1 MKDDNDDFFKGEKSK
16 RIKISNE
23 LFRKGILDIWVEN
36 KPRQISVT
44 YEKWGKIQDPILIPI
59 LEFPWAT
66 MDQVDKLVN
75 GDGGMSLEDRTY
87 LKSFIIN
94 NLGSHWSKLYI
105 NGNGNRNG
113 VTPETKDNDKEEKF
127 FSVKE
132 ACRLHSTSKCGVKG
146 NIVSASE
153 LFKMAI
159 VDGMTCANCGIKS
172 GTKPRNPVHLQMLS
186 RPSKCAGCS
195 EIAVMPEYH
204 YVNATQVELRDL
216 DNYNDMDKLRVL
228 LFDDNT
234 LDILIGDTVK
244 VNGNIDITQTK
255 FGKGKAVSIM
265 FADTIT
271 YEGKEDVKL
280 SEQDIQALTKFKDDN
295 AGNLIAKLVEI
306 TTPSVIGNELI
317 KEGVLLCAANTV
329 IDKPKK
335 KKRINMLLVGP
346 AGLDKTG
353 FLLGAI
359 ELVQGSSFEGAQ
371 SSSGLSLTAMVVFED
386 DTKILSL
393 GPVPRC
399 QGAFCALNEINRMN
413 PKDQGQLLDPMQEGI
428 ISLNKYNT
436 NAKIGSSTTILAS
449 ANPVDEDW
457 QDGIVS
463 LDQINIIPQL
473 LDRFDL
479 KFILKKNQEFES
491 SRKYTELKSLDIV
504 NDDDEDQIAK
514 RRAEVEFLQK
524 YILHAKQYKPKV
536 SEEARHMLNEW
547 FALFEY
553 TNRISKRPFETLYNL
568 AFARAKLKFKDVVDI
583 DDAKETIDF
592 YSKVTEDYNSQ
603 VERPLDPRDVA
614 FMKCVEI
621 IQKCESGIAI
631 KELFDMACESNQ
643 QIDSYIGQE
652 RHMDRNIKIVP
663 IVDMLRNHSHIKVTS
678 KRPIVLQ
685 WINP

>member
-553 TNRISKRPFETLYNL
+553 TNRISKRPFETL
-568 AFARAKLKFKDVVDI
+568 
-583 DDAKETIDF
+583 
-592 YSKVTEDYNSQ
+592 
-603 VERPLDPRDVA
+603 
-614 FMKCVEI
+614 
-621 IQKCESGIAI
+621 
-631 KELFDMACESNQ
+631 
-643 QIDSYIGQE
+643 
-652 RHMDRNIKIVP
+652 
-663 IVDMLRNHSHIKVTS
+663 
-678 KRPIVLQ
+678 
-685 WINP
+685 